1 MNSNPLQMPKRND
14 LKLALSHCKL
24 QITDGN
30 SILQFPDHKLQIA
43 IAEFNLRFPGYS
55 LLFPNCNLHIAVS
68 RFLFSDFSFQIS
80 FQTEASIADYSFQ
93 ILGCTLS
100 FPDLS
105 LQIKACSL
113 KIADCRLQLQ
123 FAVCSLQLTVY
134 LSRLKKLIFIII
146 KMQFRMMNCIWNL
159 KQI

>member
-1 MNSNPLQMPKRND
+1 MPKRND

-24 QITDGN
+24 QITDSN

-105 LQIKACSL
+105 L
-113 KIADCRLQLQ
+113 
-123 FAVCSLQLTVY
+123 
-134 LSRLKKLIFIII
+134 
-146 KMQFRMMNCIWNL
+146 
-159 KQI
+159 